1 MNAIL
6 FQLVAV
12 CISWIV
18 IAIGVYEHCQH
29 EFEQE
34 QAEAKAALITANQ
47 HAKEVSDERESTV
60 AKISSDLAN
69 QTAKANKASKDLHDH
84 IASGALR
91 LSVPVT
97 SCGAVSND
105 SSTTGGNH
113 EASAQL
119 DPEFAQSLVG
129 LTERGDK
136 AIIELNSCI
145 DSYNSLLSDK

>member
-1 MNAIL
+1 MMFFPWRLIAL
-6 FQLVAV
+6 LLSWVVVAV
-12 CISWIV
+12 
-18 IAIGVYEHCQH
+18 AVYEHEQS
-29 EFEQE
+29 EFDKERAVAQ
-34 QAEAKAALITANQ
+34 AALEAANK
-47 HAKEVSDERESTV
+47 HAKEISDERESTV
-60 AKISSDLAN
+60 AKISSDLAD
-69 QTAKANKASKDLHDH
+69 QTAKADKASKDLHYS

-91 LSVPVT
+91 LSVPVA

-105 SSTTGGNH
+105 SSTASRNH
-113 EASAQL
+113 ETSAQL